1 MASTRR
7 KSAAIA
13 LAVIG
18 VAGLSLAAAATLSV
32 NSATVQAGVSVFT
45 DCQPAATPITVGY
58 TTAYSAS
65 TYKVTD
71 VTLSGVDA
79 ACAGKAVRVTLTGT
93 AGVSLGELTGN
104 AATGAATDLSALVTP
119 VEAST
124 ILGVAVV
131 ING

>member
-71 VTLSGVDA
+71 VTLSG
-79 ACAGKAVRVTLTGT
+79 
-93 AGVSLGELTGN
+93 GVALGELTGN